1 MAGVGPVPTPPG
13 GVCDFPIYVGSLPL
27 IPSKSPSVIVFT
39 LAVGFY
45 FLNGLWRDA
54 NMGGSDPANS
64 VFAAITVFGLAAAQT
79 AVIASQAAYF
89 SRCPPVNWWGIVMA
103 WVVGILGGSIG
114 FWGAWAANG
123 LGSTLNVKGK
133 ESFTTN
139 SPFTLTS
146 DALDLN
152 SSGKS
157 AAASSKDVPQT
168 CAVPGAPGNNTMIFE
183 AIRNGVVDNTII
195 AEPIA

>member
-13 GVCDFPIYVGSLPL
+13 GVCDFPIYIGNLPL

-54 NMGGSDPANS
+54 NMAGSDASNS
-64 VFAAITVFGLAAAQT
+64 LFATFTVLGLACAQT
-79 AVIASQAAYF
+79 AVITSQASYF
-89 SRCPPVNWWGIVMA
+89 SRCPPVDWLGLVMA

-123 LGSTLNVKGK
+123 LGVTLSVKGK

-157 AAASSKDVPQT
+157 TAAASKKVPET

-183 AIRNGVVDNTII
+183 AVRNGVVDNTII